1 MFCPNCGANLPR
13 DSRFCSECGEAV
25 AAPAPARP
33 KLLQQ
38 LQQLPPLYKK
48 LILGFVVLFLV
59 GTISSVLS
67 VMIKPTV
74 NLNRYL
80 VPEFTGYNEY
90 GHANIHIDMEKFV
103 KDHGERLTDYVGTG
117 DEYAAAEY
125 FLQAVVSGHPSKDVR
140 LTNGDTLMYLWQCD
154 DKTALKQFGC
164 KLKYKTK
171 NYTVKG
177 LEDPTEFDPFAGVE
191 LSYEGISPYGNAEI
205 TGTPSHAAA
214 EDLRF
219 DLDKSW
225 DLAEGDKVTMTF
237 NICGYYYDEEEDI
250 ITYLADNYGLIP
262 NAMTKEF
269 TVNGM
274 NRYMSDVTE
283 LSSTALSDM
292 HKRAEEIFVNNYFYT
307 DGETAAYQSMTYC
320 GSYLI
325 SKRDG
330 DDSWFSN
337 ELYAVY
343 EVQIQHDYT
352 RKNNTFSE
360 LSKFY
365 WCVNF
370 DEILTNS
377 KGITTMNMD
386 YYDVPYNNYVI
397 DSGISSGW
405 YNKTWEYRGFG
416 TLDDLYNKVIADYAE
431 NYKITSSVTAPAN

>member
-1 MFCPNCGANLPR
+1 
-13 DSRFCSECGEAV
+13 
-25 AAPAPARP
+25 
-33 KLLQQ
+33 
-38 LQQLPPLYKK
+38 
-48 LILGFVVLFLV
+48 
-59 GTISSVLS
+59 
-67 VMIKPTV
+67 MIKPTV

-205 TGTPSHAAA
+205 TGTPTHAAA

-250 ITYLADNYGLIP
+250 ITYYDHSFVQYCKMKVGEETFTYSNMFAVVTVKWLI
-262 NAMTKEF
+262 
-269 TVNGM
+269 
-274 NRYMSDVTE
+274 D
-283 LSSTALSDM
+283 
-292 HKRAEEIFVNNYFYT
+292 
-307 DGETAAYQSMTYC
+307 
-320 GSYLI
+320 
-325 SKRDG
+325 
-330 DDSWFSN
+330 
-337 ELYAVY
+337 
-343 EVQIQHDYT
+343 
-352 RKNNTFSE
+352 
-360 LSKFY
+360 
-365 WCVNF
+365 
-370 DEILTNS
+370 
-377 KGITTMNMD
+377 
-386 YYDVPYNNYVI
+386 
-397 DSGISSGW
+397 
-405 YNKTWEYRGFG
+405 
-416 TLDDLYNKVIADYAE
+416 
-431 NYKITSSVTAPAN
+431 